1 MRCDGAVG
9 EALRRVSPLLW
20 CRVCVYRLCSAFY
33 LHRID
38 LRLLLL
44 LLEELL
50 RAEHLLVIATLEALV
65 LAKPLKVPVR
75 REEQG
80 RGAPVSDCGDTKDT
94 CMLCVRRAYSSQR
107 RKRSSSPLM

>member
-20 CRVCVYRLCSAFY
+20 CRVCVYRLCGAFY

-80 RGAPVSDCGDTKDT
+80 RCSCQRLRRHEGYMHALG
-94 CMLCVRRAYSSQR
+94 VRRAYCSQR

>member
-1 MRCDGAVG
+1 M
-9 EALRRVSPLLW
+9 
-20 CRVCVYRLCSAFY
+20 YRLRSAFY

-65 LAKPLKVPVR
+65 LAKPLKVPVCG
-75 REEQG
+75 G
-80 RGAPVSDCGDTKDT
+80 RNKGAVLLSASGDTKDT
-94 CMLCVRRAYSSQR
+94 CMLCVRRAYCSQR